1 MTETPLETARRVWPG
16 NWDHRPDG
24 DLYRCLVCVPIGILH
39 VKVCKP
45 WGTRPDD
52 WTAFFCVESEPSFGE
67 SLWSGPLEVTLLNS
81 RRLVQTMA
89 QDFARAAG
97 VT

>member
-1 MTETPLETARRVWPG
+1 MDETPLETARRVWPG

-24 DLYRCLVCVPIGILH
+24 DLYRCLFCSPIGILG

-45 WGTRPDD
+45 WDARSND
-52 WTAFFCVESEPSFGE
+52 WTAYFYVQSKPSFGE
-67 SLWSGPLEVTLLNS
+67 ELWSGSLEVVLLHS